1 MGPQG
6 DPRQMSNLMDSCSR
20 ANAPKYVQ
28 TGHRGGTP
36 SHWHIPEF
44 LWRAEPTSD
53 EAQEMPGRGLGRLS
67 AGPSED

>member
-6 DPRQMSNLMDSCSR
+6 DPRQMSNLMDSRGR
-20 ANAPKYVQ
+20 ANAPKYVH

-36 SHWHIPEF
+36 SHRDIPEF

-53 EAQEMPGRGLGRLS
+53 KAREMPRRGLGRLS
-67 AGPSED
+67 TGPSED